1 MSYSNNHIFHLQN
14 CFVYGES
21 RFTVAAAAVSVAL
34 FLQIVFFFMTQPRDI
49 IAAVSVSRPLPP
61 ARNALHYYEL
71 VEVDEL
77 IIIKKVDNQSIS

>member
-21 RFTVAAAAVSVAL
+21 RFTVAAVSVAL
-34 FLQIVFFFMTQPRDI
+34 FLQIVFFFFMTQPRDI